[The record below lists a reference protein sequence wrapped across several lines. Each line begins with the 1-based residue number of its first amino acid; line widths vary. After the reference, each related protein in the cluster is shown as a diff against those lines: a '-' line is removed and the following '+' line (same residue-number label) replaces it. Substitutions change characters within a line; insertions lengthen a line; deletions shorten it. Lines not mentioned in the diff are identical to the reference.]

1 MRHDIE
7 VHGSCSGTACA
18 RVRRRSLL
26 AIAVGA
32 LLFTLAAP
40 VAQAADHDDTPAL
53 KAAPRHEARITDLHV
68 FTKEQAGPGGK
79 PRPYLVISLC
89 TNPTIPPSATSYAFP
104 SDLTLTINVDRTSKV
119 DFAID
124 PVATSTY
131 GGTIVDPAAIA
142 PEITFTIT
150 FDEGGQPHLAT
161 DGLDADAPIRF
172 FAGLRDDPFIRGPR
186 QGRNVGSIVLEL
198 PLQIVAAGR
207 SHKNLLVWAT
217 SSVPAPGGPIG
228 DLGARALRSQLTP
241 NLALND
247 YFDPA
252 DHALVLGVVPDVLI
266 FNTTQPA
273 LFPNGRRLTDDVVDL
288 VGDAGVLSTDCP
300 APGDPVKC
308 YPMTNDLP
316 FLESF
321 PYLAPPHPAP

>member
-1 MRHDIE
+1 MGRTWVAIAA
-7 VHGSCSGTACA
+7 TMA
-18 RVRRRSLL
+18 LL
-26 AIAVGA
+26 ALGVPAV
-32 LLFTLAAP
+32 
-40 VAQAADHDDTPAL
+40 QAADHDDTPAL
-53 KAAPRHEARITDLHV
+53 KAVPRHEARITDLHV
-68 FTKEQAGPGGK
+68 FTKVHADQGHK
-79 PRPYLVISLC
+79 PRSYLVISLC
-89 TNPTIPPSATSYAFP
+89 TNPTIPPSATTYTFP
-104 SDLTLTINVDRTSKV
+104 SDLTLTINVDRDSKV
-119 DFAID
+119 DFDVD
-124 PVATSTY
+124 PAATSTY

-150 FDEGGQPHLAT
+150 FDAQGQAHLAT
-161 DGLDADAPIRF
+161 RGLDDDAPIHF

-186 QGRNVGSIVLEL
+186 QGRNVSSVVLEI

-207 SHKNLLVWAT
+207 PHKTLLVWAT

-228 DLGARALRSQLTP
+228 DLGARAIRSQLAP

-252 DHALVLGVVPDVLI
+252 DHALVLGVVPDVVI
-266 FNTTQPA
+266 FDTTRPA
-273 LFPNGRRLTDDVVDL
+273 GYPNGRRLTDDVVDL

-316 FLESF
+316 FLEVF
-321 PYLAPPHPAP
+321 PYLAAPHPAP